1 MVKLGMFSKLW
12 RRGGLLMGLTGD
24 RRQKLEP
31 RCSFPLFSKLATAR
45 RGRGRVGR
53 RGTRVGVGGVA
64 VLIVVVGCGGE

>member
-1 MVKLGMFSKLW
+1 MLPSLVEG
-12 RRGGLLMGLTGD
+12 GGLLMGGGRLTGD

-64 VLIVVVGCGGE
+64 VLIVGVVVGGE